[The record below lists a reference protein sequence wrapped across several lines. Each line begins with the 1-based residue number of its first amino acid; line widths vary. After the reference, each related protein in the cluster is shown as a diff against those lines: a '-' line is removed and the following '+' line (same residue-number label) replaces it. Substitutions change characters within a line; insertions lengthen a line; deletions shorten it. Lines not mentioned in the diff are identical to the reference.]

1 MTYQKPTITLLGKAQ
16 ALVMGGGGKPKLP
29 YSDSPQMG
37 FRSVAAYEAD
47 E

>member
-1 MTYQKPTITLLGKAQ
+1 MKYDKPEIVALGKAQ
-16 ALVMGGGGKPKLP
+16 AIVLSGGGKPTVP
-29 YSDSPQMG
+29 YSDSPNMG